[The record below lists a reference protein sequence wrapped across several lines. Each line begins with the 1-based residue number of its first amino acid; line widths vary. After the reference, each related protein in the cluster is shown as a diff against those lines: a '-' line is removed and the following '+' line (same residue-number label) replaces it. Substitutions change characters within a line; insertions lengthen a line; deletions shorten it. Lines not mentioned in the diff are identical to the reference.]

1 MVNALTKR
9 SPIYLPIITSI
20 RVANA
25 AVIALPKAHRI
36 SCGGLLLGHAG
47 HAGHAGH

>member
-1 MVNALTKR
+1 MVTALTKM
-9 SPIYLPIITSI
+9 SPIYLTVITRI
-20 RVANA
+20 KVANA

-47 HAGHAGH
+47 HAGH